1 MESTRVEYIFTE
13 NFTKTIFY
21 ADEEVLEY
29 LKNEEI
35 TEHDTDQVTDQ
46 DTPQVTPQ
54 VLALVKILNGELS
67 RNELQNILHLS
78 DREHFRKE
86 YLEKSI
92 EFGLIEPTIPDK
104 LTSKNQKYRLTEKG
118 KKLQKHLK
126 EQN

>member
-29 LKNEEI
+29 LKHEESAA
-35 TEHDTDQVTDQ
+35 
-46 DTPQVTPQ
+46 QVTPQDTQQVTQQ

-92 EFGLIEPTIPDK
+92 EFGLVEPTIPDK
-104 LTSKNQKYRLTEKG
+104 PTSKNQKYRLTEKG